1 MATKQNRDEIV
12 TRKKKQQLRLLTHHD
27 IGRFYTRGRIMRLD
41 ELGKT
46 FVIRLVIR
54 L

>member
-1 MATKQNRDEIV
+1 MTGV
-12 TRKKKQQLRLLTHHD
+12 
-27 IGRFYTRGRIMRLD
+27 IGRFYRGRIMRLD